1 MAFERLKTKF
11 DQWSVKRRLDSK
23 LETKAEKKEKT
34 QALIE
39 DALRHP
45 ENKKEYTRALHQL
58 ARYHTGQNMI
68 AFGKWIIKDVVWL
81 LLPYIP
87 YSQFQLTLMTVVD
100 YPKLTSKILW
110 VTQERLMLYAVL
122 TGVVLL
128 VALNGVIRQGWF
140 HKPYKRGELRQY
152 VKDLQSGKRKPVKQ
166 LSAEEKKHLLQKTKR
181 KHK

>member
-23 LETKAEKKEKT
+23 LETKAEKKAKT

-39 DALRHP
+39 DTLCHP
-45 ENKKEYTRALHQL
+45 ENKKEYTRALHQI

-110 VTQERLMLYAVL
+110 VTLD
-122 TGVVLL
+122 G
-128 VALNGVIRQGWF
+128 
-140 HKPYKRGELRQY
+140 
-152 VKDLQSGKRKPVKQ
+152 
-166 LSAEEKKHLLQKTKR
+166 
-181 KHK
+181 